1 MDRDESKET
10 NNYKSSLLQIRLDKL
25 TGNYRERKDEKG
37 NQWKWKQ
44 TETNVKYHFIC
55 LQLAWEFW
63 NSLHKEFINE

>member
-37 NQWKWKQ
+37 NQ
-44 TETNVKYHFIC
+44 
-55 LQLAWEFW
+55 
-63 NSLHKEFINE
+63 